1 MSAYRI
7 QQEAERKEPFSKGD
21 PKDER
26 ASRLWAHRKA
36 GEYRDPGGG
45 MRTDSLWVYRVGW
58 RRDHK
63 QAGSIVTRGRG
74 LNSDKGSRGT
84 RLGEGDS

>member
-26 ASRLWAHRKA
+26 ASRLLYGHTERPEDTEIRAAVCELTHCGYTEW
-36 GEYRDPGGG
+36 GGG
-45 MRTDSLWVYRVGW
+45 AITN
-58 RRDHK
+58 K
-63 QAGSIVTRGRG
+63 QA
-74 LNSDKGSRGT
+74 L
-84 RLGEGDS
+84 L